1 MHVLTKREKHMCV
14 GMCVC
19 VSVPAVFVYDV
30 LVLLLQMLVGGE
42 V

>member
-1 MHVLTKREKHMCV
+1 MEVNASPHKERHVSGC
-14 GMCVC
+14 GC